1 MTTKVRVENLPSD
14 ITEERLQD
22 VFAQIGDVQSVTI
35 KTDLLTGRPKG
46 YGFVEMSLDVDAYRA
61 VNILDGT
68 TFKDRRIHLKEEK
81 ITDREGQRDA
91 DVSCQKRRKS
101 SREQVKNTL
110 RYQMMTDRLCTDF
123 RKRQTIKAQ

>member
-1 MTTKVRVENLPSD
+1 MATKVRIENLPSD
-14 ITEERLQD
+14 ITEERLKD
-22 VFAQIGDVQSVTI
+22 IFSQIGDVQSVTI

-81 ITDREGQRDA
+81 PLIEKAKEILTQITTKDEGGLGNR
-91 DVSCQKRRKS
+91 
-101 SREQVKNTL
+101 SRTH
-110 RYQMMTDRLCTDF
+110 
-123 RKRQTIKAQ
+123 